1 MDPNTTDPNNQ
12 NPVNPP
18 VTPTPTAP
26 TFTPPADLS
35 SVLSNP
41 TPQLQPEPQ
50 PEAAPEAFPIQ
61 PPQQP
66 DPLIPEPTAMPTW
79 PTPPESVGGS
89 EPQPVPTFT
98 PPQPDTIQ
106 PMATT
111 QDIPIQLMP
120 TFTPQNSQDFMSNM
134 PASGQTTSDTNPV
147 DQNPIQPV
155 QIAEPAPTDLSHLI
169 PTQNG
174 NDESS
179 VYTPPLTQPE
189 TLVVPPN
196 SDGTVAPNIPTE
208 AKQGFPKWAI
218 GTAVAL
224 LVIIAAASA
233 YFILGIGQPQQT
245 SLPATQIQQA
255 PATAPAAVIT
265 SAPPAPAATSSAS
278 FGQFQAPTPPSST
291 TSGTSAA
298 DILRQRLGR

>member
-1 MDPNTTDPNNQ
+1 MDPNTPNPNNP
-12 NPVNPP
+12 NPASG
-18 VTPTPTAP
+18 VTPPANPTP
-26 TFTPPADLS
+26 TFTPPTDLS

-41 TPQLQPEPQ
+41 TPQPQ
-50 PEAAPEAFPIQ
+50 PDPQ

-66 DPLIPEPTAMPTW
+66 DPPIPEPTAMPTW
-79 PTPPESVGGS
+79 PTPPPIQ

-98 PPQPDTIQ
+98 PPQPDAIQ
-106 PMATT
+106 PMA
-111 QDIPIQLMP
+111 PMP
-120 TFTPQNSQDFMSNM
+120 TFTPPVTQPTENSQQNSQDFMSNM

-174 NDESS
+174 NGESS

-189 TLVVPPN
+189 TLVVPTDGN
-196 SDGTVAPNIPTE
+196 GTVAPNIPTE
-208 AKQGFPKWAI
+208 TKQGFPKWAI

-224 LVIIAAASA
+224 LVIVAAASA

-245 SLPATQIQQA
+245 SLPATQVQQA
-255 PATAPAAVIT
+255 PATTQPAVIT
-265 SAPPAPAATSSAS
+265 SAPPSAPAATNSAG
-278 FGQFQAPTPPSST
+278 FGQFQNPTPTST
-291 TSGTSAA
+291 ASSAA
-298 DILRQRLGR
+298 DILRSRLGR